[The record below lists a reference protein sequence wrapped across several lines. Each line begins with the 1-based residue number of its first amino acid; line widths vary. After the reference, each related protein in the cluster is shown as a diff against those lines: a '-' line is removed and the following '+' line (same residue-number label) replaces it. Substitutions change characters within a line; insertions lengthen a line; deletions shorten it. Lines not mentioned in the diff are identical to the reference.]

1 MIECRGAAPRPG
13 APVQPGETRIV
24 RTKLRWLFAFAGA
37 ALLLGACGLSDP
49 SQSTLDGVAGPV
61 AQKQKDLFL
70 GVFWVAV
77 AVFVLV
83 EGGIL
88 LIMIRYRHRKGQ
100 DRMPAQTHGN
110 TRLEVGW
117 TILPTLVLAGVM
129 VPTVGLLWDLARDP
143 GPDALRVTVEGH
155 QWWWSFVYTGED
167 MRVDYGDGGPITV
180 ADVMVIPED
189 TDVWLTLQSV
199 GGGAKDADGVTDF
212 KVIHSFWIPEL
223 GGKQDVV
230 PNRTNHLLLHGSE
243 PGTYEGNCAEFCG
256 LQHGRMRA
264 RVVVLTADEWA
275 AWVEHQ
281 KQPAAQPTGAAAR
294 GLGIF
299 MNGPA
304 EGVQAC
310 VSCHSIGGIADGPP
324 NIAPNLTHFADPTH
338 ECFTGCTWEAD
349 DLDALRAW
357 LRDPDAA
364 RLGSKMPDY
373 GLTEEQIDDLVALL
387 TILE

>member
-1 MIECRGAAPRPG
+1 
-13 APVQPGETRIV
+13 V
-24 RTKLRWLFAFAGA
+24 RTKLRWVLAFAG
-37 ALLLGACGLSDP
+37 LTVLLGACGLSEP
-49 SQSTLDGVAGPV
+49 SQSTLEGVAGPV
-61 AQKQKDLFL
+61 AEQQKDLFL

-83 EGGIL
+83 EGGIV

-100 DRMPAQTHGN
+100 ERMPAQTHGH
-110 TRLEVGW
+110 TRLEIGW

-143 GPDALRVTVEGH
+143 GPDALHVTVEGH
-155 QWWWSFVYTGED
+155 QWWWGFVYTDED
-167 MRVDYGDGGPITV
+167 MTVDYLDPPGPITI

-189 TDVWLTLQSV
+189 TDIWLTLESK
-199 GGGAKDADGVTDF
+199 GGGALDANGVTDF
-212 KVIHSFWIPEL
+212 QVIHSFWIPEL

-256 LQHGRMRA
+256 LQHGRMRT
-264 RVVVLTADEWA
+264 RVVVLPVDEWE

-281 KQPAAQPTGAAAR
+281 KQPAAAPADEAAER

-299 MNGPA
+299 TDGPA
-304 EGVQAC
+304 SGTGAC
-310 VSCHSIGGIADGPP
+310 ITCHAIGGIADGPP
-324 NIAPNLTHFADPTH
+324 VAPNLTHFADPTH
-338 ECFTGCTWEAD
+338 ECFTGCTWESD
-349 DLDALRAW
+349 DLEALRAW

-364 RLGSKMPDY
+364 RLGSKMPNY
-373 GLTEEQIDDLVALL
+373 QLSEEEIDDLVALL
-387 TILE
+387 TGLE

>member
-1 MIECRGAAPRPG
+1 
-13 APVQPGETRIV
+13 V